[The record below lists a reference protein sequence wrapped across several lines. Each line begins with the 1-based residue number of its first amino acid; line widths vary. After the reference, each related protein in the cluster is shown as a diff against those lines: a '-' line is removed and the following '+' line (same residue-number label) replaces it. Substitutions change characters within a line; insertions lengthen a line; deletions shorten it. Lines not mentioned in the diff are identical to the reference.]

1 MFLVF
6 LTSNISIDNGP
17 ITTIFTYYHADTHFS
32 WKTLIFTNS
41 ENLWHT
47 LKLSLFFN
55 FNFNPYF

>member
-17 ITTIFTYYHADTHFS
+17 ITTIFTYYHADTHFF
-32 WKTLIFTNS
+32 WKTLIFTNR

-47 LKLSLFFN
+47 LKTLLIFQL
-55 FNFNPYF
+55 